1 MNYSINIDIDGYNK
15 IEIKDA
21 SGIADSNVVI
31 VLNNSTNNRLFDY
44 YSSVK
49 DMILNRN
56 RVILLID
63 SFTSNIDK
71 QISMLMV
78 SYGKYDI
85 YRVDNIANI
94 DSAYI
99 NKLLDREPTREEI
112 EQFIGCDV
120 SMYDKINALLAEMCS
135 LCNNTNELAE
145 FIAKNSEL
153 LENTVNILDYLKLS
167 FDNSAVAVSKVKEK
181 LGKDL
186 DIMTTN
192 YQLTDI
198 KLKEANSNV
207 NKLTLQLD

>member
-145 FIAKNSEL
+145 FIE
-153 LENTVNILDYLKLS
+153 YC
-167 FDNSAVAVSKVKEK
+167 
-181 LGKDL
+181 
-186 DIMTTN
+186 
-192 YQLTDI
+192 
-198 KLKEANSNV
+198 
-207 NKLTLQLD
+207 